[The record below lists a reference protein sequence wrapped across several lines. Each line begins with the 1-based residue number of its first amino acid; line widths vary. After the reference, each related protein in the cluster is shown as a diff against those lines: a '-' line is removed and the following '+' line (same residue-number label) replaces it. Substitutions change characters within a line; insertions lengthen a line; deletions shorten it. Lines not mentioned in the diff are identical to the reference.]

1 MGRAMSYDDEVPAC
15 TFCGKTEHQVRK
27 LVTGQGAAI
36 CDECIELCVGI
47 ISEERRKDAEINA
60 LQLPKPMQI
69 SAYLDRYVIGQQEAK
84 RALSVAVYNH
94 YKRVNMELDE
104 AAGQLDRAHAGVFG
118 SDAADPLADVEVSKS
133 NILLMGPTGVG
144 KTYLAQSLAK
154 VMNVPFVVTDAT
166 TLTEAGYVGDDVET
180 ILQRL
185 IQAADGDVSRAEHG
199 IIYIDEIDKIARKSG
214 ENTSITRD
222 VSGEGVQQALL
233 KILEGTIASVP
244 EEGTRKHRDQET
256 VQINTRGILFICA
269 GAFVG
274 LADIVKNR
282 LGAYE
287 SGFCATWRDNQ
298 IPDRE
303 LLRHVTADDLADFGL
318 LPEFI
323 GRLPVISVLDELTE
337 DDLAAVLVQPA
348 NSLVKQYM
356 KLFAVDGVDLAFTQ
370 KAIRAIAATAIS
382 QGTGA
387 RGLRSIIERTLQD
400 TMFRLPSMPDVGQV
414 IVDEAAV
421 LGRAEPKLVRSEQ
434 LKTA

>member
-104 AAGQLDRAHAGVFG
+104 AAGQLDRTHAGVFG
-118 SDAADPLADVEVSKS
+118 ADVADPLADVEVSKS

-282 LGAYE
+282 LGAHE
-287 SGFCATWRDNQ
+287 SGFAATWRDNQ

-434 LKTA
+434 LRTA